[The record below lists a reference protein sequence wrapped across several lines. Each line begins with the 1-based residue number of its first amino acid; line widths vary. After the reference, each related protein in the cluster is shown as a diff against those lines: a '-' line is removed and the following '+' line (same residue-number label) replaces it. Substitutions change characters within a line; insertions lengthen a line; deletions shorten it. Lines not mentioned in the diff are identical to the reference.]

1 MTPADFLKQ
10 FRANYHLYKESC
22 CAVEIDG
29 KFSIVPID
37 KAEGLKKLATFVVL
51 VAPKKRFKKTLTRNR

>member
-1 MTPADFLKQ
+1 MTSKDFLIQ

-51 VAPKKRFKKTLTRNR
+51 VAPKKKKFKKY

>member
-1 MTPADFLKQ
+1 MTSKDFLIQ

-51 VAPKKRFKKTLTRNR
+51 VAPVKKKRKN